1 MARYMVAD
9 TTIDQ
14 LTWILGPNAP
24 MGVGVLAVTDLSPV
38 NFEDL
43 NHQGHGMIIPNLN
56 PKSLVNFTEC
66 LQMIKQYFQYP
77 KYHSPL
83 IANLFLFT
91 TTQWKQKELDKL
103 VAPEEVKSLE
113 AKAKEMVQYGSQEI
127 GDEIGTAYLNQLV
140 DTLHHMHSLK
150 KRKINLVSSNVADS
164 QYSFLF
170 EKNLIKNLV
179 GQFEAVSVELAGDGK
194 YAEMLTGFLLYNISH
209 FEKTL
214 MFQSFNLVYNRCVV
228 LLKRVC
234 SIGKSWPG
242 FNFIAIIITYYFLAD
257 QPRLPPQV
265 ITQAFF
271 LTGVKSEA
279 FPTYLE
285 KLKFLSGMQDVGAL
299 EETLKGVKN
308 PFSMDQPAFKSWV
321 DPYNLKKAKRCHH
334 SVAQFLKNT
343 DVFVLVLLELLL
355 KHQPEYQ
362 NWHRSVTRILMKRIK
377 DYCVIDGSI
386 NVQSIYSDFC
396 HDLDVVCLT
405 HQKMAIEGG
414 HGP

>member
-24 MGVGVLAVTDLSPV
+24 IGVGMLAVTDLSPV
-38 NFEDL
+38 NFKDL

-56 PKSLVNFTEC
+56 PNSLVNFTEC

-103 VAPEEVKSLE
+103 VAPEKVKSLE
-113 AKAKEMVQYGSQEI
+113 AKAKDMVQYGSQEI

-150 KRKINLVSSNVADS
+150 KRKINLVSTCVADS
-164 QYSFLF
+164 QYSVLF

-179 GQFEAVSVELAGDGK
+179 CQFKAVSMELAADGK

-209 FEKTL
+209 FEKL
-214 MFQSFNLVYNRCVV
+214 VMFQSFNLVYNRCVV

-242 FNFIAIIITYYFLAD
+242 FDFISIVITYSLLAD

-265 ITQAFF
+265 VTQAFF
-271 LTGVKSEA
+271 LMGVKSEA

-285 KLKFLSGMQDVGAL
+285 KLKWLSGIQDVGAL

-308 PFSMDQPAFKSWV
+308 PFSIDNPAFKSWV

-334 SVAQFLKNT
+334 TVSQFLKNP
-343 DVFVLVLLELLL
+343 DVFVLVLLEMLL

-362 NWHRSVTRILMKRIK
+362 DWHRSVIRILMKRIK

-386 NVQSIYSDFC
+386 DVQSIYSDFC